1 MIVLTVCDGHSR
13 RTNAAAPRSPS
24 RKTQL
29 GFALVSLTILM
40 SSDQEYSKSADLR
53 ELEQS
58 ELKLALNR
66 PPGTVTP
73 GPGGPEYT
81 ATS

>member
-53 ELEQS
+53 EQS

-66 PPGTVTP
+66 PPGTVLP